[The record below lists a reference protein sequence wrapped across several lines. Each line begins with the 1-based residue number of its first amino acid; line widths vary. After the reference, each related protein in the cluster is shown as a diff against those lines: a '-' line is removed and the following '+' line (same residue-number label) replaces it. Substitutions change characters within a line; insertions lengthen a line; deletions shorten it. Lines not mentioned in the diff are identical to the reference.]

1 MQSHSI
7 LINYIIDNLGTNFT
21 QEQIKLLFKD
31 LNVKVKFNNNLAIF
45 NYNIGADFNN
55 KIVRECR
62 GIIID
67 LNNFQ
72 VVCWPFTKFGNYYE
86 SYADDI
92 DWSTAIVQ
100 EKIDGSIC
108 KLYWYDHEWHWA
120 TNSCINASE
129 AIIQNSN
136 RTFQDIIYSAINY
149 NAIDLNKLE
158 KTKTYIFELVS
169 PENKVVIDYDFP
181 FLYHIGTRSNL
192 TGIEYKNFI
201 GIAWPRTYNL
211 DNYSLEN
218 VLKEVEKFNDDD
230 GCEHEGFVVCDAN
243 YHRIKVKNL
252 KYLKLHYNLTRNSI
266 SKKDIVK
273 ALIFNDE
280 ESIETFK
287 SYPKFLVRVKFYDWQ
302 VTKFLYE
309 LDIYIKGIRDL
320 YLSLGQNRKDFA
332 MSVSNDKFKSFAF
345 IAIDHMD
352 KTTEE
357 LVKSLNFNKILN
369 YIDDAE

>member
-45 NYNIGADFNN
+45 NYKVGANFNN

-67 LNNFQ
+67 LNNFR

-108 KLYWYDHEWHWA
+108 KLYWYNHEWHWA

-129 AIIQNSN
+129 AIVQNSN

-149 NAIDLNKLE
+149 NAIDFNKLD
-158 KTKTYIFELVS
+158 KAKTYIFELVS

-201 GIAWPRTYNL
+201 GIAWPRTYHLN
-211 DNYSLEN
+211 NYSLED
-218 VLKEVEKFNDDD
+218 VLREVEKFNDDD
-230 GCEHEGFVVCDAN
+230 CEHEGFVVCDAS

-252 KYLKLHYNLTRNSI
+252 KYLKLHYNLTRDSI

-287 SYPKFLVRVKFYDWQ
+287 SYPKFLVQIKFYDWQ

-332 MSVSNDKFKSFAF
+332 ISVSNDKFKSFAF

-369 YIDDAE
+369 YIDNAE